1 MLHVLFVIFQF
12 FFGLAIIAIGVSI
25 YKSRHDDSGNRRDP
39 EENIRH
45 DEDMGWW

>member
-25 YKSRHDDSGNRRDP
+25 YKSRRDP
-39 EENIRH
+39 EENVRH
-45 DEDMGWW
+45 DEDLGWW